1 MKCLCNVRCRLVKDI
16 DMFGKEP
23 ELYYKTRPKKTS
35 WIGRILSVAFVL
47 IYFAFFLYKLIRMLK
62 RVDVTFY
69 DTFTYAAKPPQ
80 VPITHDNFYVA
91 FALEDPDS
99 YDPFF
104 DEGVYIPKAYF
115 KRAEMKGDSFE
126 WKEIPLE
133 VERCKRE
140 KFGKSYQEVFEHIDL
155 TNRYCFKD
163 INNLILE
170 GHFSY
175 LLYSFFYI
183 EFYPCRNTSES
194 KTCQPIE
201 VIDHYLKNTFISFEI
216 ENIELT
222 PKNFKSPTRPRN
234 VDVYTTVGKKLFQ
247 EIHVYFEVVDIE
259 TDMDWFGFDE
269 FENIKKER
277 FLKYD
282 EMVIMS
288 NLIESDIY
296 KTGEKFCDTTFKLSE
311 NVRTQRRVYT
321 KFVTILG
328 DIGGFMEV
336 LFTLFRIISAFAVDI
351 LYEVSM
357 VNGLFKFDLEKR
369 NVILKGNFVEENKK
383 IQGLK
388 NKETFEEIEKN
399 NIEELDDQIDN
410 DIPITYIRKKNN
422 HKSNRFKH
430 SKVSV
435 SKIDMINSNSASSK
449 TKTNY
454 KDIIEGINK
463 MPNNIKNIEYNNKR
477 NDIEKDN
484 DKKIINKVRLNRA
497 CIYLWFCFVRRG
509 NNINNV
515 LLNEGMD
522 IISRRLDIFNLF
534 EKMNKAEQRNEP
546 LLIKEFSMSDDCKRG
561 LKLVRLETNASKGSK
576 SSKKSNYS

>member
-47 IYFAFFLYKLIRMLK
+47 VYFAFFLYKLIKMLK
-62 RVDVTFY
+62 KVDVTFY
-69 DTFTYAAKPPQ
+69 DTFTYAEKPPQ

-91 FALEDPDS
+91 FALEDPVS
-99 YDPFF
+99 YDPFL

-115 KRAEMKGDSFE
+115 KRAEMKGDTFE

-133 VERCKRE
+133 IERCQRE
-140 KFGKSYQEVFEHIDL
+140 KFGQSYQEVFEHIDL

-194 KTCQPIE
+194 KTCKPIE
-201 VIDHYLKNTFISFEI
+201 TIDHYLKNTFISFEI

-222 PKNFKSPTRPRN
+222 PKNYKNPTRPRN

-269 FENIKKER
+269 FENIKTER

-296 KTGEKFCDTTFKLSE
+296 ETGEKFCDTTFKLSE

-321 KFVTILG
+321 KFVAILA
-328 DIGGFMEV
+328 DVGGFMEV
-336 LFTLFRIISAFAVDI
+336 LFTLFRIISSFSVDI

-357 VNGLFKFDLEKR
+357 VNRLFKFDLEKR
-369 NVILKGNFVEENKK
+369 NVILKENKTETIK
-383 IQGLK
+383 PISLK
-388 NKETFEEIEKN
+388 RKKESYEEIEKN
-399 NIEELDDQIDN
+399 NFEEKEKKFEDEE
-410 DIPITYIRKKNN
+410 PITIRKNVN
-422 HKSNRFKH
+422 HKSTKTTPYKRSMSRNELA
-430 SKVSV
+430 
-435 SKIDMINSNSASSK
+435 NSNLTNSK
-449 TKTNY
+449 TKNY
-454 KDIIEGINK
+454 FQDVEIV
-463 MPNNIKNIEYNNKR
+463 NNQRYNKR
-477 NDIEKDN
+477 NNRKYN
-484 DKKIINKVRLNRA
+484 DERNIISKVRLNRA
-497 CIYLWFCFVRRG
+497 CIYLCFCFARRRKITD
-509 NNINNV
+509 NI
-515 LLNEGMD
+515 LIDEGMD
-522 IISRRLDIFNLF
+522 LISRRLDIFNIF
-534 EKMNKAEQRNEP
+534 EKMYKAEQRNEP
-546 LLIKEFSMSDDCKRG
+546 LLNKIVTMSDDCIR
-561 LKLVRLETNASKGSK
+561 RLNFERFNTNGSK
-576 SSKKSNYS
+576 SDRSSNSSY

>member
-47 IYFAFFLYKLIRMLK
+47 VYFAFFLYKLIRMLK

-69 DTFTYAAKPPQ
+69 DTFTYAPKPPQ
-80 VPITHDNFYVA
+80 VPITHDNFYLA
-91 FALEDPDS
+91 FALEDPDT
-99 YDPFF
+99 YDPFIN
-104 DEGVYIPKAYF
+104 EGVYFPKGYF
-115 KRAEMKGDSFE
+115 KRAEMIGDTFE
-126 WKEIPLE
+126 WKEIPIE
-133 VERCKRE
+133 IERCQRE

-155 TNRYCFKD
+155 SGYYCFKD
-163 INNLILE
+163 LNNFILE

-183 EFYPCRNTSES
+183 EFYPCVNTTEK
-194 KTCQPIE
+194 KTCEPIE
-201 VIDHYLKNTFISFEI
+201 TIDHYLKNTFVTFEI

-247 EIHVYFEVVDIE
+247 EIHVFFEVVDIE

-269 FENIKKER
+269 FENIKTER

-282 EMVIMS
+282 DMVIMT
-288 NLIESDIY
+288 NLIENDIY
-296 KTGEKFCDTTFKLSE
+296 ETGEKFCDTTFKLSE

-336 LFTLFRIISAFAVDI
+336 LFTLFRIISSFSVDI

-357 VNGLFKFDLEKR
+357 VNRLFKFDLDKR
-369 NVILKGNFVEENKK
+369 NVILKENIEEENKTK
-383 IQGLK
+383 SSLK
-388 NKETFEEIEKN
+388 RREKYEEMEKN
-399 NIEELDDQIDN
+399 YIEEQEKQFDN
-410 DIPITYIRKKNN
+410 DEPVTYIRKNNLRRTNKSIRTKNN
-422 HKSNRFKH
+422 MSKS
-430 SKVSV
+430 
-435 SKIDMINSNSASSK
+435 DMINSNSASSK

-454 KDIIEGINK
+454 KEIEIINK
-463 MPNNIKNIEYNNKR
+463 NYNKRKNEEYNTDKR
-477 NDIEKDN
+477 NDLEN
-484 DKKIINKVRLNRA
+484 SNNKKIISKVRLNRA

-509 NNINNV
+509 RNVNNV
-515 LLNEGMD
+515 LINEGMD
-522 IISRRLDIFNLF
+522 LISRRLDIFNLF
-534 EKMNKAEQRNEP
+534 EKMYKAEQRNEP
-546 LLIKEFSMSDDCKRG
+546 LLNKVFSMSSECKRG
-561 LKLVRLETNASKGSK
+561 LKIVRRETEASKGSRN
-576 SSKKSNYS
+576 SNYS

>member
-80 VPITHDNFYVA
+80 VPITHDNFYLA
-91 FALEDPDS
+91 FALQDPET
-99 YDPFF
+99 YDPFI
-104 DEGVYIPKAYF
+104 DEGVYIPKGYF
-115 KRAEMKGDSFE
+115 KRGEMKGDSFE

-133 VERCKRE
+133 IERCQIE
-140 KFGKSYQEVFEHIDL
+140 KFGQSYQKVFEHIDL
-155 TNRYCFKD
+155 TNYYCFKD

-183 EFYPCRNTSES
+183 EFYPCVNTSES
-194 KTCQPIE
+194 NNCKPIE
-201 VIDHYLKNTFISFEI
+201 TIDYYLKNTFVSFEI

-247 EIHVYFEVVDIE
+247 EIHVFFEVVDIE

-269 FENIKKER
+269 FENIKTER

-296 KTGEKFCDTTFKLSE
+296 KTGEKFCATTFKLSE

-357 VNGLFKFDLEKR
+357 VNGLFEFDLEKR

-383 IQGLK
+383 IPGLK
-388 NKETFEEIEKN
+388 NRETFEEIEKN

-410 DIPITYIRKKNN
+410 DMPITYIRKKNN

-454 KDIIEGINK
+454 KDLVEGINK
-463 MPNNIKNIEYNNKR
+463 MSNNIKNIEYNNKR
-477 NDIEKDN
+477 NDIEK
-484 DKKIINKVRLNRA
+484 
-497 CIYLWFCFVRRG
+497 G
-509 NNINNV
+509 NI
-515 LLNEGMD
+515 
-522 IISRRLDIFNLF
+522 
-534 EKMNKAEQRNEP
+534 
-546 LLIKEFSMSDDCKRG
+546 
-561 LKLVRLETNASKGSK
+561 
-576 SSKKSNYS
+576 

>member
-1 MKCLCNVRCRLVKDI
+1 MKCLCNVRCRLIKDI

-47 IYFAFFLYKLIRMLK
+47 VYFAFFLYKLIKMLK

-80 VPITHDNFYVA
+80 VPITHDNFYLA
-91 FALEDPDS
+91 FALQDPET
-99 YDPFF
+99 YDPFI
-104 DEGVYIPKAYF
+104 DEGVYIPKGYF
-115 KRAEMKGDSFE
+115 KRGEMKGDSFE

-133 VERCKRE
+133 IERCQIE
-140 KFGKSYQEVFEHIDL
+140 KFGQSYQKVFEHIDL
-155 TNRYCFKD
+155 TNYYCFKD

-183 EFYPCRNTSES
+183 EFYPCVNTSES
-194 KTCQPIE
+194 KNCKPIE
-201 VIDHYLKNTFISFEI
+201 TIDYYLKNTFVSFEI

-247 EIHVYFEVVDIE
+247 EIHVFFEVVDIE

-269 FENIKKER
+269 FENIKTER
-277 FLKYD
+277 FLKYND
-282 EMVIMS
+282 MVIMS

-336 LFTLFRIISAFAVDI
+336 LFTLFRIISSFSVDI
-351 LYEVSM
+351 LYEISM
-357 VNGLFKFDLEKR
+357 VNRLFKFDLDKR
-369 NVILKGNFVEENKK
+369 NVILKDNFVEENKNRSN
-383 IQGLK
+383 LK
-388 NKETFEEIEKN
+388 NRVIYEEMEENYIEEQDKQSHNDIAITNIRKNAKHKSAKITTYKRNISRNDMMNFNVTNTKTKAFCQEIE
-399 NIEELDDQIDN
+399 IEN
-410 DIPITYIRKKNN
+410 KK
-422 HKSNRFKH
+422 R
-430 SKVSV
+430 
-435 SKIDMINSNSASSK
+435 
-449 TKTNY
+449 Y
-454 KDIIEGINK
+454 K
-463 MPNNIKNIEYNNKR
+463 KR
-477 NDIEKDN
+477 NNNNYNDEEK
-484 DKKIINKVRLNRA
+484 IVSKVRLNRA
-497 CIYLWFCFVRRG
+497 CIYLWFCFARRRR
-509 NNINNV
+509 ITDNV
-515 LLNEGMD
+515 LLDEGMD
-522 IISRRLDIFNLF
+522 IISRRLDIFNIF
-534 EKMNKAEQRNEP
+534 EKMYKAEQRNEP
-546 LLIKEFSMSDDCKRG
+546 LLNKTFSMSSECKRC
-561 LKLVRLETNASKGSK
+561 LKLVQIDTETSKNSK
-576 SSKKSNYS
+576 NFKNYNYV